1 MSANAPES
9 FGPEEFATA
18 SGVSRETLER
28 LQAFVALLSEWNEK
42 HNLVSAKSL
51 DNVWRRHIWDSAQ
64 LARYIPHTAQTLVDL
79 GSGAGFPGLVL
90 AEMLRSKVT
99 VTLYESTGKKAEFL
113 KAAAAQLDLPVQVC
127 NERIEAKLRPAA
139 DIVTARALAPLD
151 KLLPYAQQFASRQT
165 VCLFLK
171 GQSVVSELTAIRKSW
186 RMKALQHPSLSDP
199 SGVVL
204 EIRELRHAGRH

>member
-1 MSANAPES
+1 MSENAPEP
-9 FGPEEFATA
+9 FGPEEFATQ
-18 SGVSRETLER
+18 SGVSRETLDR
-28 LQAFVALLSEWNEK
+28 LKSFVALLAEWNEK

-51 DNVWRRHIWDSAQ
+51 EEVWRRHIWDSAQ
-64 LARYIPHTAQTLVDL
+64 LARYIPDDTQTLVDL

-90 AEMLRSKVT
+90 AEMLRSKVA
-99 VTLYESTGKKAEFL
+99 VTLYESTGKKAKFL
-113 KAAAAQLDLPVQVC
+113 KAAAARLDLSIEVC
-127 NERIEAKLRPAA
+127 NERIEARLRPAA

>member
-1 MSANAPES
+1 MSANAPEI
-9 FGPEEFATA
+9 FGPEEFAAA
-18 SGVSRETLER
+18 SSVSRETLER
-28 LQAFVALLSEWNEK
+28 LKTFVALLTEWNDK

-51 DNVWRRHIWDSAQ
+51 DDVWRRHIWDSAQ
-64 LARYIPHTAQTLVDL
+64 LARYIPENTQTLVDL

-90 AEMLRSKVT
+90 AEMLRSKVA

-113 KAAAAQLDLPVQVC
+113 KAAAARLDLPVHIC

-151 KLLPYAQQFASRQT
+151 KLLPYAQQFAARQT
-165 VCLFLK
+165 ICLFLK

-199 SGVVL
+199 SGIVL